1 MTRAGDRATNARH
14 KKVKGGVEV
23 KIRTAGIGAIAV
35 GLALVTAACGNSA
48 SSTPQS
54 RTLNVWLMNGSAP
67 EPVIN
72 ALNTEFQSS
81 HPGVK
86 VKVDLQQWSGIA
98 AKTNAALSTSS
109 PPDVLEMGNTL
120 VSGFAS
126 AGGLADLTSK
136 KSALGASSWLQSL
149 AEAGTVDG
157 KLYGVPYY
165 AGDRNVIYN
174 KDMFTQ
180 AGITTP
186 PTTRDQLMADA
197 QQLMAKFHSVPGY
210 SALYLPGKDW
220 YAIFSWVFDGG
231 GTIATKSGGKWAG
244 ALSSSQAK
252 AALAAVKELRAKV
265 GTAPGDG
272 DETKDDPVFEAGQA
286 AMVIEPGWHVG
297 VIAKDKPELASKL
310 GVFPIPG
317 ASGPAPVFLG
327 GSNLGIAAKSKN
339 QDQAFDY
346 LKLLAGSKYQ
356 TQLAVQGGVIPN
368 SKALLNLHAND
379 PILSVADAAAAR
391 SWFVP
396 NSPNWASVESANIP
410 QDMLAKI
417 FTGQAT
423 IETATQQADQA
434 IADKLNQ

>member
-1 MTRAGDRATNARH
+1 M
-14 KKVKGGVEV
+14 KV
-23 KIRTAGIGAIAV
+23 RRIGLGAAAV
-35 GLALVTAACGNSA
+35 GLALVTAACGTSA
-48 SSTPQS
+48 GTTPQS
-54 RTLNVWLMNGSAP
+54 RTLDVWLMNGSAP
-67 EPVIN
+67 DAVIN
-72 ALNTEFQSS
+72 AVNADFKSS
-81 HPGVK
+81 HPGVT

-136 KSALGASSWLQSL
+136 KSALGSTTWLESL
-149 AEAGTVDG
+149 AEAGTLDS

-165 AGDRNVIYN
+165 AGDRIVIYN
-174 KDMFTQ
+174 KDMFAQ
-180 AGITTP
+180 AGITAP
-186 PTTRDQLMADA
+186 PTTRDELIADG
-197 QQLMAKFHSVPGY
+197 QQLMAKFHSVPGF

-231 GTIATKSGGKWAG
+231 GTIATKSNGKWVG
-244 ALSSSQAK
+244 ALESSKAQ
-252 AALAAVKELRAKV
+252 AALASVKDMRAKV

-297 VIAKDKPELASKL
+297 VIGKDKPDMASKL

-339 QDQAFDY
+339 QDLALDY

-356 TQLAVQGGVIPN
+356 TQLALQGGVIPN
-368 SKALLNLHAND
+368 SKALLNLHASD

-423 IETATQQADQA
+423 IEAATQQADQA

>member
-1 MTRAGDRATNARH
+1 MKLRRF
-14 KKVKGGVEV
+14 
-23 KIRTAGIGAIAV
+23 GIGTAAL
-35 GLALVTAACGNSA
+35 GLALVTAACGNNA

-67 EPVIN
+67 DAVIN
-72 ALNTEFQSS
+72 SLNTEFQSS
-81 HPGVK
+81 HPGVT

-126 AGGLADLTSK
+126 AGGLADLTPK
-136 KSALGASSWLQSL
+136 KSVLGSTSWLQSL
-149 AEAGTVDG
+149 AEAGTLDS

-165 AGDRNVIYN
+165 AGDRIVIYN
-174 KDMFTQ
+174 KDMFAQ
-180 AGITTP
+180 AGITAAP
-186 PTTRDQLMADA
+186 KTRDELVADG
-197 QQLMAKFHSVPGY
+197 QQLMAKFHGVPGF

-220 YAIFSWVFDGG
+220 YAIFSWVFDNG
-231 GTIATKSGGKWAG
+231 GTIAAKSNGKWAG
-244 ALSSSQAK
+244 ALESSNAQ
-252 AALAAVKELRAKV
+252 AALSWVKDARSKL

-286 AMVIEPGWHVG
+286 AMVIEAGWHVG
-297 VIAKDKPELASKL
+297 VIGKDKPDLASKL

-339 QDQAFDY
+339 QDLALDY
-346 LKLLAGSKYQ
+346 VKLLAGTKYQ

-368 SKALLNLHAND
+368 SKALLNLHASD

-396 NSPNWASVESANIP
+396 ESPNWASVESANIP

-417 FTGQAT
+417 FTGQAS
-423 IETATQQADQA
+423 IAAATQQADRA
-434 IADKLNQ
+434 IADRLNQ